1 MSVAGSI
8 GFMVGMILVIVISVL
23 AGMFIVSRMNSDK
36 EFKTKY
42 DERQQIVRGKG
53 YKFAFWTMVGLLVL
67 NIIFDAS
74 DIHLPMKN
82 SVLYFVIILIGI
94 MVHTV
99 YCVFNDGY
107 FGMNNPPK
115 QYYIFMFFIGLLNL
129 VIGFINSKGGRLIDD
144 GIIDTPFINLL
155 CGMMFVVLGICIVIK
170 RIISKSDD
178 ESDDE
183 EDDEQ

>member
-1 MSVAGSI
+1 MLLKKSI
-8 GFMVGMILVIVISVL
+8 KENNNEESINLSKSISEFGGIKNDKVI
-23 AGMFIVSRMNSDK
+23 
-36 EFKTKY
+36 
-42 DERQQIVRGKG
+42 
-53 YKFAFWTMVGLLVL
+53 YKFE
-67 NIIFDAS
+67 NI
-74 DIHLPMKN
+74 IHLPMKN